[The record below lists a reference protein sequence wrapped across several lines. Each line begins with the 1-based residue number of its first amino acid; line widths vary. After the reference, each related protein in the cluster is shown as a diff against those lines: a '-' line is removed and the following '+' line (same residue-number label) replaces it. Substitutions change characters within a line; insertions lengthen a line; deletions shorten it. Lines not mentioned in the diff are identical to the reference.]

1 MNLSRPNLIVIVV
14 DGLHAGMVGAYGN
27 SWIHTRRCDQLA
39 CDSLLL
45 DQAYVDSPSLHQAYR
60 ALWFAAPATRP
71 DGRLDPARSFPQLLS
86 KAGWHTALL
95 TDAAEVA
102 ALAQPGAFV
111 EQRYLEPATE
121 PRSAEEVAATQTGQL
136 FQAAAQWLAA
146 APQPFALWLHARA
159 FHGPWDAPLEL
170 RHRFADEEDPE
181 PPTFVDVPD
190 LWLPADYDPDQLLGI
205 THAYAGQVLALDE
218 SLGGFLDAV
227 DHADLSA
234 TTQVT
239 LVSPRGFALGE
250 HLRVGKCDEALFNEV
265 AQLVWLMRFPDGLG
279 KLARTQALVQ
289 LADLPGTLLD
299 WLGLDRRELGIG
311 HASSLLDV
319 VAGRADELR
328 DRLCL
333 ISRHDRALRTSAWYL
348 REPHA
353 GPVELYTKPS
363 DRWEVNEVGRL
374 LPEIVSGLQAA
385 LAESLRAG
393 ETAELPPLP
402 ADLVTQVD

>member
-1 MNLSRPNLIVIVV
+1 MNPLRPNLIVIVV

-39 CDSLLL
+39 CESFLF
-45 DQAYVDSPSLHQAYR
+45 DQAYVDSPSLDQAYR

-71 DGRLDPARSFPQLLS
+71 DERPNPARSFPQLLS

-102 ALAQPGAFV
+102 SLAPPGAFV
-111 EQRYLEPATE
+111 EQRYLELTTE
-121 PRSAEEVAATQTGQL
+121 HGSAEQIAETQIGQL
-136 FQAAAQWLAA
+136 LQTAAQWLAT

-170 RHRFADEEDPE
+170 RNRFAEEEDPE
-181 PPTFVDVPD
+181 PPTFVDVPE
-190 LWLPADYDPDQLLGI
+190 LWLPAEYDPDQLLGI

-218 SLGGFLDAV
+218 SLGQFLETLN
-227 DHADLSA
+227 HANLSA

-250 HLRVGKCDEALFNEV
+250 HLRVGKCDESLFNEV
-265 AQLVWLMRFPDGLG
+265 TQLVWLMRFPDGLG
-279 KLARTQALVQ
+279 KLARSQALTQ
-289 LADLPGTLLD
+289 LVDLPGTLLD
-299 WLGLDRRELGIG
+299 WLGIDRREFGLGQ
-311 HASSLLDV
+311 ASSLLDI
-319 VAGRADELR
+319 VAGRANELR

-333 ISRHDRALRTSAWYL
+333 ISRNDRALRTSAWYL

-385 LAESLRAG
+385 LAESLQAG
-393 ETAELPPLP
+393 ETAELPPLSTE
-402 ADLVTQVD
+402 LMTQVD